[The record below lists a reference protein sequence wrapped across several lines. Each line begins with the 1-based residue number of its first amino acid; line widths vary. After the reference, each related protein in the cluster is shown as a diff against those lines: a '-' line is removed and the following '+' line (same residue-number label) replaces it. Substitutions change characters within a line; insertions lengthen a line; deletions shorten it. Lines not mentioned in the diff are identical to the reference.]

1 MEAPIAVRTQNLNF
15 PFKALDVINI
25 LIGPAIGIAKI
36 NPAVKPMNKTVI
48 ILSNILYCNLENAN
62 V

>member
-1 MEAPIAVRTQNLNF
+1 MAVRIQNLNL
-15 PFKALDVINI
+15 PFRALVVINI

-36 NPAVKPMNKTVI
+36 NPAIKPMNKTVI
-48 ILSNILYCNLENAN
+48 ILSNILYCNPENTK

>member
-1 MEAPIAVRTQNLNF
+1 MAVRTQNLSF
-15 PFKALDVINI
+15 PFNALVVIRI

-36 NPAVKPMNKTVI
+36 KPAVKPMNKTVI
-48 ILSNILYCNLENAN
+48 ILSNILYCNPEYTK